1 MTRSFAKWVASWAAL
16 GLVVAVG
23 WSAVQ
28 WFIGSHE
35 QIWKN
40 VGYLSQRVMRVMW
53 PSSVWLMATDGIEG
67 TPTDYL
73 FLLLSITANV
83 LLYGAIGMFIWLLK
97 SLVVFGK
104 K

>member
-1 MTRSFAKWVASWAAL
+1 MTGSFAKWVTSWAAL

-23 WSAVQ
+23 WTAVQ

-35 QIWKN
+35 HIWKN

-67 TPTDYL
+67 TPTDY
-73 FLLLSITANV
+73 FFVVLSALANV
-83 LLYGAIGMFIWLLK
+83 VLYGAVGAFIWMLRRIAHRR
-97 SLVVFGK
+97 
-104 K
+104 